1 MLSRCMGCWITDDL
15 VKCKQVGCSNLL
27 CPDHVK
33 NHGGREIRGQ
43 RFVVK
48 IRGQDSWSDGSEI
61 RGQTGRV
68 LYGNEKPYVAVL
80 FDLCPSAKMR

>member
-48 IRGQDSWSDGSEI
+48 IRGQ
-61 RGQTGRV
+61 TGRV